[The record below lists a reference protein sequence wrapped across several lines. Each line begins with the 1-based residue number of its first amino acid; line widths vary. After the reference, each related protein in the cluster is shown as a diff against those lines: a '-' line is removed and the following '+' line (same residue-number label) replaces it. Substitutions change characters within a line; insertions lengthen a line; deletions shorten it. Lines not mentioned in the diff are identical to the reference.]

1 MILLVRLNDKSIK
14 KVYLKERIFHEV
26 NADNK
31 KMEQIKSSTV
41 RTIFWIKDGKMNA
54 LPKEEVFEEIDSL
67 E

>member
-26 NADNK
+26 NAENK

-41 RTIFWIKDGKMNA
+41 KTIFWIRSGEMNE
-54 LPKEEVFEEIDSL
+54 LPKEEVFEEIDGL
-67 E
+67 G